1 MQKIVLKIY
10 IKNKRSPLCI
20 VDVESQDTFDKLY
33 EMVNNGKQVVK
44 FGQIMFATNEFRYA
58 TIEYK

>member
-20 VDVESQDTFDKLY
+20 VDIESQDTFDKLY
-33 EMVNNGKQVVK
+33 EMVNNEKQVVK

>member
-10 IKNKRSPLCI
+10 VKNKRRPLCI

-33 EMVNNGKQVVK
+33 EMLNNGDQVVK
-44 FGQIMFATNEFRYA
+44 FGQIIFASSEFRYA

>member
-10 IKNKRSPLCI
+10 IKNKRKPLCI
-20 VDVESQDTFDKLY
+20 VDAESQDTFDKLY
-33 EMVNNGKQVVK
+33 EMVNNGDQVVK